1 VFVFCYTII
10 NKNHHHHVRLIH
22 TQLLTCK
29 SISTCK
35 NNPWCWQVLVFYL
48 CFDFLLSSL
57 SLFQSFDWFFPG
69 FSFPSGQY
77 LAELFEEHQK
87 FEPFMQVL
95 PICSRLLNQGS
106 SFIFLYNLDLFDSF
120 YFFMILVLYML
131 SNPFPSCL

>member
-1 VFVFCYTII
+1 MSGLYTH
-10 NKNHHHHVRLIH
+10 NYSPVRASPHVRTTPDVDRYLF
-22 TQLLTCK
+22 
-29 SISTCK
+29 SIS
-35 NNPWCWQVLVFYL
+35 VSISFYL
-48 CFDFLLSSL
+48 LCLSFKVL
-57 SLFQSFDWFFPG
+57 IDFFPG